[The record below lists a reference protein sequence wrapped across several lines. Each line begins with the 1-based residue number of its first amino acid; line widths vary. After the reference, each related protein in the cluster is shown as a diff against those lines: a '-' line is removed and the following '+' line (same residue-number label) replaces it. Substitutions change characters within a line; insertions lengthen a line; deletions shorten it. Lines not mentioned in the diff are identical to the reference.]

1 MGNLNYS
8 AIVEPAAALY
18 AIPAPWVYA
27 VIGAESG
34 DVKTFAYRDV
44 GATWEPV
51 AGEFS
56 WGPMQILESTARQM
70 GFTGATPDL
79 NRPEISIPLGVKYLR
94 WILDHKDATTFAEL
108 YSAYN
113 SGKPAAYRTP
123 GAVQNNVKRALVWL
137 AHFRPKG
144 AAAVVALLALGLGFW
159 IQKRRR

>member
-1 MGNLNYS
+1 MGNLTYS

-18 AIPAPWVYA
+18 RVPVEWVYA

-34 DVKTFAYRDV
+34 DLRTFSFRDV
-44 GATWEPV
+44 VATWEPL
-51 AGEFS
+51 AGEYS

-70 GFTGATPDL
+70 GYAGATPDL
-79 NRPEISIPLGVKYLR
+79 NRPEVSIPLGVKYLR
-94 WILDHKDATTFAEL
+94 WILDNKDARTFPEL

-123 GAVQNNVKRALVWL
+123 GAVQQNVARAAKWL

-144 AAAVVALLALGLGFW
+144 SGAVLAVVVLGLGYW
-159 IQKRRR
+159 ISKRRR